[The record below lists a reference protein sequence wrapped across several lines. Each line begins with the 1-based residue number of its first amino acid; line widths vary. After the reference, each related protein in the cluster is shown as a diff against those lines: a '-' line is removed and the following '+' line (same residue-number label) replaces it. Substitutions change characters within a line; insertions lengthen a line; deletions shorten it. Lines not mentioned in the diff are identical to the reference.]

1 MLIRILCM
9 AVTLCLVATG
19 SAIAQTKDRLDRR
32 DKLLGFESVG
42 LLEGASGH
50 CTAALIER
58 DVILTAAHCV
68 YEMGQ
73 DFTFRAGYRD
83 GTEIGVRK
91 AVDIVIAPGYITA
104 RQTNNRPAA
113 IANDV
118 ALIRLDS
125 PMFEVGINPYE
136 VTAEPSRG
144 AALTVASYGR
154 GRMGALTLERGCKVQ
169 QLYRR
174 DVVGL
179 DCDATFGSSGSPVFV
194 HSQGHHRISAVVVVR
209 TTSDSPRAETG
220 AVALTKLLPPMRET
234 MRNNRSTAPKIGGVR
249 RITVGQRNQSSA
261 KFTKSG
267 G

>member
-1 MLIRILCM
+1 MHIRILFL
-9 AVTLCLVATG
+9 AITLCFAATN

-58 DVILTAAHCV
+58 DVVLTAAHCV

-83 GTEIGVRK
+83 GSEIGVRK
-91 AVDIVIAPGYITA
+91 AVDVVIAPGYITA
-104 RQTNNRPAA
+104 RQNNDRPSA
-113 IANDV
+113 IENDV
-118 ALIRLDS
+118 ALVRLDS
-125 PMFEVGINPYE
+125 PMFETGINPYE
-136 VTAEPSRG
+136 VTEEPHRG

-169 QLYRR
+169 KLYRG

-194 HSQGHHRISAVVVVR
+194 HAQGRNRIAAVVVVR
-209 TTSDSPRAETG
+209 TKSDAPHAETG
-220 AVALTKLLPPMRET
+220 AVALTKLLPPLLET
-234 MRNNRSTAPKIGGVR
+234 MRNNRSAAPKIGGVR
-249 RITVGQRNQSSA
+249 RIIVGQRNQSSA

>member
-1 MLIRILCM
+1 MHIQLLSFILS
-9 AVTLCLVATG
+9 LCLLATG
-19 SAIAQTKDRLDRR
+19 DAIAQTKDRLDRR

-42 LLEGASGH
+42 LLESASGH

-58 DVILTAAHCV
+58 DVVLTAAHCV

-91 AVDIVIAPGYITA
+91 SVDVVIAPEYITA
-104 RQTNNRPAA
+104 RQNSDRPAA

-118 ALIRLDS
+118 ALVRLDS

-136 VTAEPSRG
+136 VTSEPRRG

-169 QLYRR
+169 KLYRR
-174 DVVGL
+174 DVIGL

-194 HSQGHHRISAVVVVR
+194 HSQGHNRISAVIVVR
-209 TTSDSPRAETG
+209 TTEGSPRAETG
-220 AVALTKLLPPMRET
+220 AVALTELLPPLRAT
-234 MRNNRSTAPKIGGVR
+234 LNNNRSAAPKIGAVR

>member
-1 MLIRILCM
+1 MRFHILSL
-9 AVTLCLVATG
+9 ALTLCLLATG
-19 SAIAQTKDRLDRR
+19 GAQAQTKDRLDRR

-42 LLEGASGH
+42 LLEGASGN

-83 GTEIGVRK
+83 GAEIGMRK
-91 AVDIVIAPGYITA
+91 AVDVVIAPGYITA
-104 RQTNNRPAA
+104 RQNNNRTAA
-113 IANDV
+113 IKNDV

-125 PMFEVGINPYE
+125 PMFEVGINPYKIA
-136 VTAEPSRG
+136 TKPQRG
-144 AALTVASYGR
+144 AALTLASYGR
-154 GRMGALTLERGCKVQ
+154 GRMGSLTLERGCKVQ
-169 QLYRR
+169 KRYRG

-179 DCDATFGSSGSPVFV
+179 DCDATFSSSGSPVFV
-194 HSQGHHRISAVVVVR
+194 HSQGHNLISAVIVVR
-209 TTSDSPRAETG
+209 TTPTSPRAETG
-220 AVALTKLLPPMRET
+220 AVALTKLLPPLRQT
-234 MRNNRSTAPKIGGVR
+234 LRNNRSAAPKIGGVR

-261 KFTKSG
+261 KFTRSG